1 MIKQIFNKE
10 ELLGIIVTHDFQKDG
25 IEFFT
30 ENDLSQQLAFMSHQK
45 GHEIIP
51 HYHNPV
57 PRIIHY
63 TQETLFIRKGK
74 LRVDFYDNEQ
84 IYLESHILEAGDV
97 VLLVSGGHGFEVI
110 ENLEMFE
117 VKQGPFVGAKGKTRF
132 KAINQNEL
140 KVQD

>member
-1 MIKQIFNKE
+1 MIKQIFNKK

-30 ENDLSQQLAFMSHQK
+30 ENDLSQQLAFMAHKK

-57 PRIIHY
+57 PRTIHY

-84 IYLESHILEAGDV
+84 IYLESHILEVGDV
-97 VLLVSGGHGFEVI
+97 VLLVSGGHGFEI
-110 ENLEMFE
+110 LEDLEMFE
-117 VKQGPFVGAKGKTRF
+117 VKQGPFIGDKCKTRF